1 MIAALASWCY
11 RRRRTVVILWVTT
24 LVGLT
29 VIASTFGAEHRVDY
43 SMPGSESAAVRDL
56 LGERYPERPGDS
68 AFLVARSQRGIES
81 PGFVEALAV
90 LVADLAALDHVVSV
104 EAPIPAPDGLT
115 VLAEVVLDDR
125 AEALPPDAV
134 HALID
139 RTKAANGGDLAQFEL
154 GGWPIQ
160 NVEIGAA
167 GKEGIGLAAA
177 VIILLVAFGS
187 ALAAGIPIVLALVG
201 LGVGSALAML
211 VAHLV
216 DVPEWGAMLAA
227 MIGIGV
233 GIDYAL
239 FIVTRYRNA
248 LADGAE
254 PADAV
259 ALAMTTSGRA
269 VLFAGGTV
277 VLSLLGLGITGLE
290 YMWGAAFAM
299 VLAVLGVLATAM
311 TLLPAVLGFAGR
323 KIDRLRIPGVR
334 DRSAHS
340 ARWAAWSRRVQRRP
354 ALHGAVGVAV
364 LVALAL
370 PTLGLR
376 FGFPDAGSNPT
387 SQMSRR
393 AFDLTAEAF
402 GPGANGPL
410 VLTVTADAE
419 RLPAATHAVLTALSS
434 DLDVVAA
441 LPGPVAAGGGTQL
454 VNVIPAAGP
463 QDEATESL
471 VRRLRGEA
479 MPAVSAATGAD
490 VLVGGITALLVDE
503 ADYEAARLPWFIG
516 AVLVLSFALLIAVFR
531 APLVAL
537 KAVVLNLLGIAAA
550 YGVIAMA
557 VQGGWLGRLVGIPEA
572 TPVPVFVPILMFA
585 LLFGLSMDY
594 EVFLLSRIRE
604 AHQRGASN
612 SDAVV
617 EGLATTARVI
627 TAAAAIMVV
636 VFGAFVLNDEVIAKL
651 AGLGLATAV
660 FLDATLVRMVL
671 VPATMEL
678 LGEGNWWMPRWLD
691 RRLPHLDV
699 EGAHPAPTLV
709 EPVPVAVAV
718 GD

>member
-1 MIAALASWCY
+1 MTARLASWCY
-11 RRRRTVVILWVTT
+11 RRRRTAVALWVVA
-24 LVGLT
+24 LVGVT
-29 VIASTFGAEHRVDY
+29 VLSSAFGSDHRVDY
-43 SMPGSESAAVRDL
+43 SMPGAESTAVRRL
-56 LGERYPERPGDS
+56 LGDSFPDRPGDS
-68 AFLVARSQRGIES
+68 AYLVARTEGGTSS
-81 PGFVEALAV
+81 PAFVEALASLREDLAGMAHV
-90 LVADLAALDHVVSV
+90 VEVADPV
-104 EAPIPAPDGLT
+104 PAPDGLT
-115 VLAEVVLDDR
+115 VLAEVVLDGR
-125 AEALPPDAV
+125 AEALPPEAIL
-134 HALID
+134 ALID
-139 RTKAANGGDLAQFEL
+139 RTMAANGDDLMQFEL

-160 NVEIGAA
+160 NVEMGAA
-167 GKEGIGLAAA
+167 GKEGIGLVAAM
-177 VIILLVAFGS
+177 IILLVAFGS

-248 LADGAE
+248 LADGADPE
-254 PADAV
+254 AAV
-259 ALAMTTSGRA
+259 AVAMTTSGRA

-290 YMWGAAFAM
+290 YMWGAALAM
-299 VLAVLGVLATAM
+299 VLAVFGVLATAM
-311 TLLPAVLGFAGR
+311 TLLPAVLGFAGHD
-323 KIDRLRIPGVR
+323 IDRFRIPGVR

-340 ARWAAWSRRVQRRP
+340 ARWAAWARTVQRRP
-354 ALHGAVGVAV
+354 VLFGLAGVAM
-364 LVALAL
+364 LVTLAL
-370 PTLGLR
+370 PTFGLR

-393 AFDLTAEAF
+393 AYDLTADAF

-410 VLTVTADAE
+410 VLTVSAE
-419 RLPAATHAVLTALSS
+419 VDRLPAATQAVLAAVSS
-434 DLDVVAA
+434 DTGVVAA
-441 LPGPVAAGGGTQL
+441 VPGPVASTGTTQL
-454 VNVIPAAGP
+454 LSVVPAAGP
-463 QDEATESL
+463 QDEVTESL
-471 VRRLRGEA
+471 VRRLRGETL
-479 MPAVSAATGAD
+479 PAVAAATGAD

-503 ADYEAARLPWFIG
+503 ADYEGARLPWFIA
-516 AVLVLSFALLIAVFR
+516 AVLTLSFVLLVAVFR

-550 YGVIAMA
+550 YGIIAVA
-557 VQGGWLGRLVGIPEA
+557 VRGGWLGQLVGIPEA

-604 AHQRGASN
+604 AHQGGATN
-612 SDAVV
+612 SEAVV

-660 FLDATLVRMVL
+660 LLDATLVRMVL

-678 LGEGNWWMPRWLD
+678 LGERNWWMPAWLD
-691 RRLPHLDV
+691 RRLPRLHI
-699 EGAHPAPTLV
+699 EGPLV
-709 EPVPVAVAV
+709 VPEPVPPVPVAVAA

>member
-1 MIAALASWCY
+1 MTGRLASWCY
-11 RRRRTVVILWVTT
+11 RRRRTVVALWVAA

-29 VIASTFGAEHRVDY
+29 VIGSVFGSEHRVDY

-56 LGERYPERPGDS
+56 LTDQFPDRPGDS
-68 AFLVARSQRGIES
+68 AYLVARSPRGTAS
-81 PGFVEALAV
+81 PGFVEAFDAL
-90 LVADLAALDHVVSV
+90 LADLGAADHVVRV
-104 EAPIPAPDGLT
+104 EAPVPAPDGLT
-115 VLAEVVLDDR
+115 MLAEVVLDGR
-125 AEALPPDAV
+125 AEALPPEAI

-139 RTKAANGGDLAQFEL
+139 RTNASNGGDLMQFEL

-167 GKEGIGLAAA
+167 GKEGIGLIAA

-211 VAHLV
+211 VAHLI

-239 FIVTRYRNA
+239 FIITRYRNA

-254 PADAV
+254 PDAAV
-259 ALAMTTSGRA
+259 AIAMNTAGRA

-290 YMWGAAFAM
+290 YMWGAALAM

-323 KIDRLRIPGVR
+323 NIDRFRIPGVR
-334 DRSAHS
+334 DRSAYS
-340 ARWAAWSRRVQRRP
+340 ERWAAWARTVQRRP
-354 ALHGAVGVAV
+354 VLLGAAGVAL
-364 LVALAL
+364 LVILAVPAL
-370 PTLGLR
+370 GIR

-393 AFDLTAEAF
+393 AYDLTAEAF
-402 GPGANGPL
+402 GAGANGPL
-410 VLTVTADAE
+410 VLTVTAE
-419 RLPAATHAVLTALSS
+419 RDRLTAATQAVLVAVAADS
-434 DLDVVAA
+434 DVAVA
-441 LPGPVAAGGGTQL
+441 LPGPLSVQGTSQL
-454 VNVIPAAGP
+454 VSVIPTTGP
-463 QDEATESL
+463 QDEATEQL
-471 VRRLRGEA
+471 VRRLRGDTL
-479 MPAVSAATGAD
+479 PVVAAASGAE
-490 VLVGGITALLVDE
+490 VMVGGITPLLVDE
-503 ADYEAARLPWFIG
+503 ADYESARLPWFIG
-516 AVLVLSFALLIAVFR
+516 AVLTLSFVLLIAVFR

-550 YGVIAMA
+550 YGVIAVA
-557 VQGGWLGRLVGIPEA
+557 VQGGWLGQLVGIPEA

-604 AHQRGASN
+604 AHQAGATN
-612 SDAVV
+612 SEAVV

-678 LGEGNWWMPRWLD
+678 LGERNWWMPRWLD
-691 RRLPHLDV
+691 RRLPHVEV
-699 EGAHPAPTLV
+699 EGTPALV
-709 EPVPVAVAV
+709 DLTEPIPAAV
-718 GD
+718 GVGD

>member
-1 MIAALASWCY
+1 MIARLASWSY
-11 RRRRTVVILWVTT
+11 RRRRVVVALWMVA
-24 LVGLT
+24 LVGIT
-29 VIASTFGAEHRVDY
+29 IVSSAFGSEHRVDY
-43 SMPGSESAAVRDL
+43 SMPGAESTAVRRL
-56 LGERYPERPGDS
+56 LGDAFPDRPGDS
-68 AFLVARSQRGIES
+68 AYLVARTERGTGS
-81 PGFVEALAV
+81 PGFVEALAA
-90 LVADLAALDHVVSV
+90 LRQDLAVMDHVVEV
-104 EAPIPAPDGLT
+104 AEPVPAPDGHT
-115 VLAEVVLDDR
+115 VLVEVVLADR
-125 AEALPPDAV
+125 AEALPAESI
-134 HALID
+134 HALMD
-139 RTKAANGGDLAQFEL
+139 RTAAANGGDLMQFEI

-167 GKEGIGLAAA
+167 GKEGIGLVAA

-201 LGVGSALAML
+201 LGVGSAIAML
-211 VAHLV
+211 VAHLI
-216 DVPEWGAMLAA
+216 DIPEWGAMLAA

-254 PADAV
+254 PHDAV
-259 ALAMTTSGRA
+259 TLAMTTSGKA

-290 YMWGAAFAM
+290 YMWGAALAM
-299 VLAVLGVLATAM
+299 VLAVFGVLATAM
-311 TLLPAVLGFAGR
+311 TLLPAVLGFAGHS
-323 KIDRLRIPGVR
+323 IDRFHIPGVR

-340 ARWAAWSRRVQRRP
+340 ARWAAWARTVQRRP
-354 ALHGAVGVAV
+354 ALFGVVGVAI
-364 LVALAL
+364 LVGLAV
-370 PTLGLR
+370 PVVGLR

-387 SQMSRR
+387 TQTSRR
-393 AFDLTAEAF
+393 AYDLTAAAF

-410 VLTVTADAE
+410 VLTVTAEPE
-419 RLPAATHAVLTALSS
+419 RLAAATEAVLVAVGADT
-434 DLDVVAA
+434 DVVAA
-441 LPGPVAAGGGTQL
+441 LPGPLASDGTTQL
-454 VNVIPAAGP
+454 LSVIPSTGP
-463 QDEATESL
+463 QDEVTEQL
-471 VRRLRGEA
+471 VRRLRGDVL
-479 MPAVSAATGAD
+479 PPVATASGAE
-490 VLVGGITALLVDE
+490 VLVGGITPLLVDE
-503 ADYEAARLPWFIG
+503 ADYESARLPWFIG
-516 AVLVLSFALLIAVFR
+516 AVLALSFVLLVAVFR

-550 YGVIAMA
+550 YGVIALA
-557 VQGGWLGRLVGIPEA
+557 VQGGWLGQLVGIPEA

-604 AHQRGASN
+604 AHQAGATN
-612 SDAVV
+612 SEAVV

-660 FLDATLVRMVL
+660 LLDATLVRMVL

-678 LGEGNWWMPRWLD
+678 LGERNWWMPRWLD
-691 RRLPHLDV
+691 RRLPRIEV
-699 EGAHPAPTLV
+699 EAAHRDGSQIAPI
-709 EPVPVAVAV
+709 PVTVAA

>member
-1 MIAALASWCY
+1 MIARLASWCY
-11 RRRRTVVILWVTT
+11 RRRRTVVTLWVAT

-29 VIASTFGAEHRVDY
+29 IVGSAFGAEHRVDY
-43 SMPGSESAAVRDL
+43 SMPGSESAGVRDL

-68 AFLVARSQRGIES
+68 AFLVARSPRGVES
-81 PGFVEALAV
+81 PGFADALDT
-90 LVADLAALDHVVSV
+90 LIADLTALDHVVGI
-104 EAPIPAPDGLT
+104 EAPIRAPDGLT

-125 AEALPPDAV
+125 AEALPPEAV

-139 RTKAANGGDLAQFEL
+139 RTKAANGGDLMQFEL

-167 GKEGIGLAAA
+167 GKEGIGLVAA

-211 VAHLV
+211 LAHLV

-248 LADGAE
+248 LAEGAT

-299 VLAVLGVLATAM
+299 VLAVIGVLATAM
-311 TLLPAVLGFAGR
+311 TLLPAVLGFAGHN
-323 KIDRLRIPGVR
+323 IDRLRIPGVR

-340 ARWAAWSRRVQRRP
+340 ARWGAWARTVQRRP
-354 ALHGAVGVAV
+354 VLFGLAGVAV
-364 LVALAL
+364 LVALAV

-393 AFDLTAEAF
+393 AYDLTTESF

-410 VLTVTADAE
+410 VLTVSADAD
-419 RLPAATHAVLTALSS
+419 RLADATYAVLTAAST
-434 DLDVVAA
+434 DDGVVAA
-441 LPGPVAAGGGTQL
+441 LPGPVASDGGTQL
-454 VNVIPAAGP
+454 VNVIPTAGP
-463 QDEATESL
+463 QDEVTESL
-471 VRRLRGEA
+471 VRRLRGETL
-479 MPAVSAATGAD
+479 PAVESATGAE

-503 ADYEAARLPWFIG
+503 ADYEAARLPWFIA
-516 AVLVLSFALLIAVFR
+516 AVLSLSFVLLVVVFR

-550 YGVIAMA
+550 YGIIAVA
-557 VQGGWLGRLVGIPEA
+557 VQGGWLGQLVGIPEA

-604 AHQRGASN
+604 AHQGGATN
-612 SDAVV
+612 SEAVV

-660 FLDATLVRMVL
+660 LLDATLVRMVL

-678 LGEGNWWMPRWLD
+678 LGERNWWVPAWLD
-691 RRLPHLDV
+691 RRIPRLHV
-699 EGAHPAPTLV
+699 EGPRRAEVLLD
-709 EPVPVAVAV
+709 PVPASVAV

>member
-1 MIAALASWCY
+1 MMARLATWCY
-11 RRRRTVVILWVTT
+11 RRRRAVVGVWITT
-24 LVGLT
+24 LIGLT
-29 VIASTFGAEHRVDY
+29 IVGSAFGSEHRVDY

-56 LGERYPERPGDS
+56 LAEHYPERPGDS
-68 AFLVARSQRGIES
+68 AFLVARSQRGVAS
-81 PGFVEALAV
+81 AGFVEALDV
-90 LVADLAALDHVVSV
+90 LLADLAVLDHVLGV

-115 VLAEVVLDDR
+115 VLAEVVLDGR
-125 AEALPPDAV
+125 AEALPPEAV

-139 RTKAANGGDLAQFEL
+139 RTKAANGGDLMQFEL

-254 PADAV
+254 PEAAV
-259 ALAMTTSGRA
+259 TLAMTTSGRA

-299 VLAVLGVLATAM
+299 VLAVFGVLATAL

-323 KIDRLRIPGVR
+323 NIDRFRIPGVR
-334 DRSAHS
+334 DRSARS
-340 ARWAAWSRRVQRRP
+340 ARWAAWARTVQRRP
-354 ALHGAVGVAV
+354 ALFGAVGVAV
-364 LVALAL
+364 LVGLAM
-370 PTLGLR
+370 PTFGLR

-387 SQMSRR
+387 TQMSRR
-393 AFDLTAEAF
+393 AYDLTAEAF
-402 GPGANGPL
+402 GAGANGPL
-410 VLTVTADAE
+410 VLTVSAQTD
-419 RLPAATHAVLTALSS
+419 RLSVATQAVLAALAA
-434 DLDVVAA
+434 DEGVVAA
-441 LPGPVAAGGGTQL
+441 LPGPVADSGVTQL
-454 VNVIPAAGP
+454 VSVVPAGGP
-463 QDEATESL
+463 QDELTEEL
-471 VRRLRGEA
+471 VRRLRGETLPTVA
-479 MPAVSAATGAD
+479 EATGAD
-490 VLVGGITALLVDE
+490 LLVGGITALLVDE
-503 ADYEAARLPWFIG
+503 ADYEGARLPWFIA
-516 AVLVLSFALLIAVFR
+516 AVLALSFVLLVAVFR

-550 YGVIAMA
+550 YGVIALA
-557 VQGGWLGRLVGIPEA
+557 VGGGWLGQLVGIPEA

-604 AHQRGASN
+604 AHQAGATN
-612 SDAVV
+612 SEAVV

-636 VFGAFVLNDEVIAKL
+636 VFGAFVLNSEVIAKL

-660 FLDATLVRMVL
+660 LLDATLVRMVL

-678 LGEGNWWMPRWLD
+678 LGERNWWVPRWLD
-691 RRLPHLDV
+691 RHMPRFDI
-699 EGAHPAPTLV
+699 E
-709 EPVPVAVAV
+709 VAVPRIEPAAAR
-718 GD
+718 